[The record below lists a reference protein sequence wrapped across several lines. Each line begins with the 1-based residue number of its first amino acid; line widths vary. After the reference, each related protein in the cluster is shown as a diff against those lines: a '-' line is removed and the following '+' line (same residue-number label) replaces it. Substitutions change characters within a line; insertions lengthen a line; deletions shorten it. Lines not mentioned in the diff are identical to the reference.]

1 MNSLVVPSSH
11 RSIMLMASVGFASLM
26 ALGLLSL
33 SSSQGSSSSSKRRT
47 SRRKQSKRRPKVHL
61 RGLYNLGNTCF
72 LNSTLQSLA
81 SLSSFNLYVEQCVEL
96 LSEGNGDSV
105 DAGIVIQLKE
115 VLDQLE
121 PYDSRVKALSPRNLI
136 SSLSYKG
143 QWIASRNEQD
153 AQELFQM
160 LSSTLQAVAR
170 KADGSLLGVLNTN
183 QPIGNSF
190 ISTNQ
195 QQHQTADDRQ
205 NKDRRSSNAAPENP
219 LLGMAASRTACV
231 RCGYIEAIRH
241 STFDNLSLTV
251 PRAHITTIEECLAMY
266 TAMDRLDDFCCRHC
280 SIVATLA
287 RIKRDLAEHKAHL
300 AKSDWPSKKT
310 KRIVAQLSEQQHML
324 EEALANNPEA
334 ELKGIELSR
343 PPPSTSTR
351 QTMIARPPKILA
363 LHLSRSIYLPTGGT
377 AKNPACVQLE
387 RLLDISPFTTTG
399 HISTIASAPISGP
412 SLSASRY
419 PKESLAEVRRRNC
432 LYRLNAV
439 VVHSGAH
446 DSGHFYAYRR
456 IETDP
461 DADPL
466 LGSSDQWFMIS
477 DTSAVEVPLDTV
489 LGAGNGY
496 LVFYERI

>member
-1 MNSLVVPSSH
+1 MNSLVVPSNH
-11 RSIMLMASVGFASLM
+11 RSMMLMASVGFASLM

-33 SSSQGSSSSSKRRT
+33 SSIQGSNSSSKRRT
-47 SRRKQSKRRPKVHL
+47 GRRKQGRRRRKVYL

-81 SLSSFNLYVEQCVEL
+81 SLNAFNLYVKQCIEL
-96 LSEGNGDSV
+96 LAESNGDSV
-105 DAGIVIQLKE
+105 DAGIVIQLNK

-121 PYDSRVKALSPRNLI
+121 PRDSHVKALSPRDLI

-160 LSSTLQAVAR
+160 LSSTLQTVAR
-170 KADGSLLGVLNTN
+170 KADGSLLGALNTN
-183 QPIGNSF
+183 QPIGNGF
-190 ISTNQ
+190 ISTNHQ
-195 QQHQTADDRQ
+195 QQQQQAADAKQ
-205 NKDRRSSNAAPENP
+205 ERRVSNPAPENP

-251 PRAHITTIEECLAMY
+251 PRAHVTTIEECLAMY

-287 RIKRDLAEHKAHL
+287 RVKRDLAEYQTQPAN
-300 AKSDWPSKKT
+300 SDRSSKKA
-310 KRIVAQLSEQQHML
+310 KRMVAQLSEQQHML

-377 AKNPACVQLE
+377 AKNPACVRLE

-412 SLSASRY
+412 SLAASSYSR
-419 PKESLAEVRRRNC
+419 ESLAEIRRRNC
-432 LYRLNAV
+432 LYLLNAV

-456 IETDP
+456 IEVDP

-489 LGAGNGY
+489 LSAGNGY